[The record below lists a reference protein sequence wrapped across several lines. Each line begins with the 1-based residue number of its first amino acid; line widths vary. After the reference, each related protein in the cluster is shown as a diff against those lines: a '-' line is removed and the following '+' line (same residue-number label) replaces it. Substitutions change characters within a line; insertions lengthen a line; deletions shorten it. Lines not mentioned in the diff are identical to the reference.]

1 MVQINNLMS
10 DIWKVFGL
18 LTAGV
23 LAVNA
28 VQAAMGLADLAYWH
42 YPTLAICWI
51 FSKCKDESSDDC
63 EVYRGRM

>member
-23 LAVNA
+23 L
-28 VQAAMGLADLAYWH
+28 AAMGLADLAYWH

>member
-28 VQAAMGLADLAYWH
+28 VQAAMGFYWH